1 MPLAELRTKAKV
13 IGTKQVKKALNKGL
27 VKKVFLADDAE
38 PHIIVPLEKLCHQ
51 NEVETERVESMKIL
65 GNACGIE
72 VGSAVVA
79 ILIE

>member
-1 MPLAELRTKAKV
+1 LPLAELRTKAKV

-38 PHIIVPLEKLCHQ
+38 PHITGPLEQLCRQ
-51 NEVETERVESMKIL
+51 NGVEAVRVASMKVL

-79 ILIE
+79 ILID